1 MIVTPSLDNYYERVV
16 TGIVFQENA
25 VYEKDIFLKKKNNL
39 YELKRTEEGD
49 GEQKAVLGKT
59 KFFRTKICRVSAMT
73 KLLLMDLN
81 NYQMVWKILL
91 LVLDKQ

>member
-39 YELKRTEEGD
+39 YELKRIEVGD

-59 KFFRTKICRVSAMT
+59 NFFRTKICRCSARAPM
-73 KLLLMDLN
+73 L
-81 NYQMVWKILL
+81 
-91 LVLDKQ
+91 